1 MADFVGFVES
11 KVSVSRALLTIHY
24 LALTA
29 SRVRSTERSRL
40 STLPRLVALPV
51 TSISVTFEVVGDKLV
66 EFGGHIE
73 DLMFKATT

>member
-1 MADFVGFVES
+1 MAYSVGFVES
-11 KVSVSRALLTIHY
+11 KVIVSRALLTIHY

-40 STLPRLVALPV
+40 SILPRLVALPV
-51 TSISVTFEVVGDKLV
+51 PSIPVTFEVVRDKFV

-73 DLMFKATT
+73 DLLSKATT